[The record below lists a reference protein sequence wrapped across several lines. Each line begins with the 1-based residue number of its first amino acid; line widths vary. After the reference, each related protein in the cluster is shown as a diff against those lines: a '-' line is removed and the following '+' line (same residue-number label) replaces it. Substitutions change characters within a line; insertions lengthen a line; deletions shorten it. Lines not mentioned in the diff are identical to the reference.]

1 MPNLRP
7 IIIKRTAAHAGHH
20 GGAWK
25 VAYADFV
32 TAMMALFIVLWLLN
46 SSKQIREAVGGYFK
60 DPTGTSKMVGS
71 GETGAGDNF
80 TLTKDN
86 MDKLKDELKKT
97 VRQLTDFDKFKNQ
110 IEMTVT
116 SEGLRIELLETEK
129 GFFFRSGVAEPTD
142 DAKDLLVKMAQ
153 ELGKLPN
160 KISIEGHTDSKP
172 FGRNRNY
179 GNWELSSE
187 RANAARRLMQENGLG
202 PQQVTQVRGF
212 ADQHLRKPQE
222 PEDPANRRISV
233 IVEYLKKEA
242 VPIAAPVPPVK

>member
-1 MPNLRP
+1 
-7 IIIKRTAAHAGHH
+7 
-20 GGAWK
+20 
-25 VAYADFV
+25 
-32 TAMMALFIVLWLLN
+32 
-46 SSKQIREAVGGYFK
+46 
-60 DPTGTSKMVGS
+60 MVGS

-86 MDKLKDELKKT
+86 MDKLKDELQKT

-242 VPIAAPVPPVK
+242 VPIAAPCRQSNKWRASSSPEDRTLVRTRHTLHIRQGFAPIVGQAFSPANRCHICQEANRVRNSL